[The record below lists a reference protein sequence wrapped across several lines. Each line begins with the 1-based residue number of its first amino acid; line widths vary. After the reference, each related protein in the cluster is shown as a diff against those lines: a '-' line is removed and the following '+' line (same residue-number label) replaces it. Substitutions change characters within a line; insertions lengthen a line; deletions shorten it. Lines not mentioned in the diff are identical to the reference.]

1 LRRPGGPKSRPT
13 GSDLSPTHDG
23 GPDATMA
30 TDHANLGNPDDEM
43 EFAISMA
50 ARLRTAA
57 RAADELGMS
66 CRELARRFADQVDAD
81 LASDADP
88 LGLPIG
94 LAFREVYQQ
103 GHAILATLYE
113 QRTAGDPAVDR
124 QAATGIELAVTPTTC
139 KYCPGLLVWTR
150 DEAGKPLP
158 LDPRPFP
165 ALMIAET
172 SGGYRTP
179 MSLGTTGPRECVV
192 CTTEPRATRIGGTTA
207 QGANTWAPPSGIA
220 PHSGL

>member
-1 LRRPGGPKSRPT
+1 
-13 GSDLSPTHDG
+13 
-23 GPDATMA
+23 MA
-30 TDHANLGNPDDEM
+30 TDHVNIGNPDDEI

-57 RAADELGMS
+57 RAADELGVS

-113 QRTAGDPAVDR
+113 HRTAGDPAVDR
-124 QAATGIELAVTPTTC
+124 QAATGIELAVTPTAC
-139 KYCPGLLVWTR
+139 KYCPGLLVWAR
-150 DEAGKPLP
+150 DEAGKPLRSTHGRS
-158 LDPRPFP
+158 RP
-165 ALMIAET
+165 
-172 SGGYRTP
+172 S
-179 MSLGTTGPRECVV
+179 
-192 CTTEPRATRIGGTTA
+192 
-207 QGANTWAPPSGIA
+207 
-220 PHSGL
+220 

>member
-1 LRRPGGPKSRPT
+1 MM
-13 GSDLSPTHDG
+13 

-30 TDHANLGNPDDEM
+30 TDHANIGNPDDEM

-50 ARLRTAA
+50 ASCGRPLVLPT
-57 RAADELGMS
+57 ELEVS
-66 CRELARRFADQVDAD
+66 CRELAHRFADQVDAD

-124 QAATGIELAVTPTTC
+124 QAATGIELAVTPTAC
-139 KYCPGLLVWTR
+139 KYCPGLLVWAR
-150 DEAGKPLP
+150 DEAGKLLP

-165 ALMIAET
+165 ALMIAANQRWLLDRNIRGDNRPPRMHRVHDQTE
-172 SGGYRTP
+172 GYAYRRHNCP
-179 MSLGTTGPRECVV
+179 GR
-192 CTTEPRATRIGGTTA
+192 
-207 QGANTWAPPSGIA
+207 
-220 PHSGL
+220 